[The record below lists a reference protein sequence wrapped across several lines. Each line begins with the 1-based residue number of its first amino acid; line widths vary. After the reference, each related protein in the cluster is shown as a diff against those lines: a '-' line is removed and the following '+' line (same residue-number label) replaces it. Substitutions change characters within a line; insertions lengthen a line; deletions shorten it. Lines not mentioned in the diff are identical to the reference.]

1 MKTYEDFKLL
11 EEMPDWVL
19 VEEIAKTKQLIDDT
33 VEAFHNLEMELE
45 EESPFLVNSLK
56 VETLT
61 KQLHNLESYIRKAE
75 NILNEYEPS
84 KHLTKILKR
93 RNILFKDTVEPLG
106 LENSTNTQTE
116 FVESP
121 VVLLNRRN
129 KNIIKVG

>member
-93 RNILFKDTVEPLG
+93 RNILFKDTIEPLE

>member
-45 EESPFLVNSLK
+45 EESPLLVNSLK

-93 RNILFKDTVEPLG
+93 RNILFKDTVEPLE

>member
-33 VEAFHNLEMELE
+33 VEAFHNLERELE
-45 EESPFLVNSLK
+45 EESPLLVNSLK

-93 RNILFKDTVEPLG
+93 RNILFKDTVEPLE

>member
-33 VEAFHNLEMELE
+33 IEAFHNLEKELE
-45 EESPFLVNSLK
+45 EESPLLVNSLK

-93 RNILFKDTVEPLG
+93 RNILFKDTVEPLE

>member
-33 VEAFHNLEMELE
+33 VEAFHNLEKELE
-45 EESPFLVNSLK
+45 EESPLLVNSLK

-93 RNILFKDTVEPLG
+93 RNILFKDTVEPLE

>member
-93 RNILFKDTVEPLG
+93 RNILFKDTVEPLE

>member
-61 KQLHNLESYIRKAE
+61 KQLHNLESYIGKAE

-93 RNILFKDTVEPLG
+93 RNILFKDTVEPLE

>member
-61 KQLHNLESYIRKAE
+61 KQLHNLESYIGKAE

-93 RNILFKDTVEPLG
+93 RNILFKDTVEPLE

-121 VVLLNRRN
+121 VVILNRRN